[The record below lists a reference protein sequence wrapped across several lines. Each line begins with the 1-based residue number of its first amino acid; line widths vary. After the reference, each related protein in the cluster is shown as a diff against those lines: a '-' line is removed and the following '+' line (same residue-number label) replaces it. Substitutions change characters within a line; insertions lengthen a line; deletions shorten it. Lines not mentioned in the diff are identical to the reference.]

1 MSSLRSRAVVG
12 SGPPLRLTLG
22 RRSLPVRPF
31 FNRGLLLVVDFA
43 GALTAL
49 AAMVVFSFLPILAT
63 VAQVLC
69 GAAVGERLV
78 GSRGSS
84 PFRGCDREWERY
96 RGGSVR
102 PGSSVLEGANFLA
115 KGFDLFAVRID
126 GRPVVLVNLIDH
138 LDQDHILFAGGG
150 SPNLLVLVYLVE
162 KVQEVG
168 AWTGVSQ
175 VSLMNM

>member
-1 MSSLRSRAVVG
+1 VRRGCGERDWSGVGGSSL
-12 SGPPLRLTLG
+12 
-22 RRSLPVRPF
+22 
-31 FNRGLLLVVDFA
+31 
-43 GALTAL
+43 
-49 AAMVVFSFLPILAT
+49 
-63 VAQVLC
+63 
-69 GAAVGERLV
+69 
-78 GSRGSS
+78 
-84 PFRGCDREWERY
+84 FRGCDREWERC

-102 PGSSVLEGANFLA
+102 PGSRVLEGANFLA

-162 KVQEVG
+162 EVQEVG
-168 AWTGVSQ
+168 AWKGVSQ